1 MTETTPARD
10 RPWHPLGTYFPD
22 GLYPAKVALDAA
34 GLKDMIVAKKRSG
47 WVDQDAEGNLILGG
61 VSRDDKFQIV
71 RMDTREALG
80 QVGLVRDVL
89 QNQTAFE
96 WMEQLGWPFE
106 TMGSF
111 RGGRRVFATMKM
123 PGAMEVNTRAGIE
136 RVELFIHGINHHDGN
151 GGLKLGVTPYRTLSQ
166 TTERVAVRGGK
177 SPTTSWNVKSPL
189 ALADAEKAMVHRY
202 AKVWAE
208 EANALAATPITKD
221 GATTVVADVLWEI
234 FPERDTNGIRKENM
248 LLARTKDIQERFT
261 TEADRTGGA
270 TAYALRCALTSHLDH
285 AGERRPRGDQKRL
298 TPLALLGLA
307 VLEGADDRKKDA
319 AHRRVMKLVRR

>member
-1 MTETTPARD
+1 MTQTPAGGD
-10 RPWHPLGTYFPD
+10 RPWHPLGTHFPM
-22 GLYPAKVALDAA
+22 GLFTTQAALQEAKLEN
-34 GLKDMIVAKKRSG
+34 MIVAKKRSG

-96 WMEQLGWPFE
+96 WMEQFGWPFE
-106 TMGSF
+106 SMGSF

-123 PGAMEVNTRAGIE
+123 PEAIEVKTRAGLE
-136 RVELFIHGINHHDGN
+136 RVELYVHGINHHDGN
-151 GGLKLGVTPYRTLSQ
+151 GGLKLGVTPYRVESQ
-166 TTERVAVRGGK
+166 TAERVAVRGVA
-177 SPTTSWNVKSPL
+177 TSWNVRFPL
-189 ALADAEKAMVHRY
+189 ALADADKAMVHRY

-208 EANALAATPITKD
+208 EANALADTDVSLAQSTAVI
-221 GATTVVADVLWEI
+221 ADVLAEI
-234 FPERDTNGIRKENM
+234 FPERDTNGIRKANM
-248 LLARTKDIQERFT
+248 LAARTKDILERMAHET
-261 TEADRTGGA
+261 ARTGGA
-270 TAYALRCALTSHLDH
+270 TAYALRCALIGHLDH

-298 TPLALLGLA
+298 SALALQGLA
-307 VLEGADDRKKDA
+307 ILEGADDRKKDA